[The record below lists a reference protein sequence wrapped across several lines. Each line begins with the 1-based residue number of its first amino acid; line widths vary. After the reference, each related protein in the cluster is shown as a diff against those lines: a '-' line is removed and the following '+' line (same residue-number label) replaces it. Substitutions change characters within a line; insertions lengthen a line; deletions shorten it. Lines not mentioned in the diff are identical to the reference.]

1 MKRFLALFMALVF
14 CLSMF
19 SMTALAGESE
29 GDSAAQEVQAE
40 GESAG
45 EEAQAEGE
53 SAGDSAAAA
62 DPTQEIVLEEGEEA
76 YENVNWAGEGGYL
89 YVNGGSAVVGGDED
103 NYELAGIILPVTEEY
118 YEGSAVDFDY
128 AVNSVFTGTQD
139 AAGGGNTFHVTGE
152 GSSLVVKNIYATSQG
167 SQTAVMYTD
176 GSDDTMVIQDSY
188 IESYGSVPG
197 YEEVSD
203 FMALQ
208 GLLVW
213 GHTRTNLSQGYT
225 ATYYYN
231 TAVIADGWAAMSTD
245 GAQGLGVNF
254 VAVNSYAETT
264 DGGYAIY
271 SDHECRDYIFGTT
284 LVGAEYGAIIAS
296 GGELYMFDGEK
307 VDVETEEL
315 NAWRD
320 AFLGEHPAELAE
332 TSIQDFANEHP
343 VVAMEM
349 YDGEGLEIGRSQLIG
364 GRNCILVHKPD
375 EAHQGKGAD
384 QQNIF
389 VAEGVDL
396 IVDHTLFNT
405 EDMPEGWYTPADVTS
420 SASFFNDDTLNYVEW
435 TSGPAILIR
444 SCSTLIYLDDVT
456 FTSNWDEVEQ
466 KGQPDTFIMAVMNS
480 DGNANLIADGDVAN
494 PMDIT
499 IADSEITGDIID
511 ADYQREML
519 LTLDNATLNGKI
531 DWFDCDMW
539 NQVWG
544 TEGFLGSG
552 NYEYNES
559 YETVWGPVVTL
570 VNGAVWN
577 VTEESYIKDYSVDE
591 TSQIIG
597 TIEAYE
603 DGYKV
608 YPEGTE
614 AAGESAEGES
624 EGESAEGESPAE
636 EAVEAAGEGEYPL
649 FDEYKEYLVQ
659 TLLQDSFWSGKEDTL
674 RNDLAAAD
682 TPDAESIQNFTGSG
696 DVDQAPSG
704 VTFPMTYDAWYAAQ

>member
-1 MKRFLALFMALVF
+1 MKRFLAIFMALVF
-14 CLSMF
+14 CLSLL
-19 SMTALAGESE
+19 SMTALAG
-29 GDSAAQEVQAE
+29 E

-53 SAGDSAAAA
+53 SEGGSSAEQAA
-62 DPTQEIVLEEGEEA
+62 PTQDIVLEEGEEA
-76 YENVNWAGEGGYL
+76 YENIEWAGDNGYV
-89 YVNGGSAVVGGDED
+89 YINGGAAVVGGAED
-103 NYELAGIILPVTEEY
+103 NYEPEVILPVTEEY
-118 YEGSAVDFDY
+118 FEASAFEFDG
-128 AVNSVFTGTQD
+128 AVNSVFTGTQE
-139 AAGGGNTFHVTGE
+139 AAGGGNIFHVTGE
-152 GSSLVVKNIYATSQG
+152 GSELLVKNIYASSLG

-176 GSDDTMVIQDSY
+176 GSDDVMVIQDSY
-188 IESYGSVPG
+188 IESCGSVEG

-231 TAVIADGWAAMSTD
+231 SAVIADGWAAMSTD

-271 SDHECRDYIFGTT
+271 SDHECRDYIFGST

-307 VDVETEEL
+307 VDPETTEL

-320 AFLGEHPAELAE
+320 AFLEENPAELAE

-384 QQNIF
+384 QQNVF

-405 EDMPEGWYTPADVTS
+405 EDMPEGWYTPECITS

-456 FTSNWDEVEQ
+456 FESNWDEVEQ

-480 DGNANLIADGDVAN
+480 DGNANIIADGDVAN

-499 IADSEITGDIID
+499 IANSEITGDVID

-531 DWFDCDMW
+531 DWFNCDMW

-559 YETVWGPVVTL
+559 YESVWGPVVTL

-597 TIEAYE
+597 TIEAYG

-608 YPEGTE
+608 YPEGAE
-614 AAGESAEGES
+614 AGGSEGESAEGES
-624 EGESAEGESPAE
+624 EGESAEEAAPAGEVNEDSYKAFLKEACTHISAIADNIEEFYAAIDAGNYVDFPADMLFQDTFFGYALPTLEEYLAAGGNVEIPDYDPNLSQDAE
-636 EAVEAAGEGEYPL
+636 E
-649 FDEYKEYLVQ
+649 
-659 TLLQDSFWSGKEDTL
+659 
-674 RNDLAAAD
+674 
-682 TPDAESIQNFTGSG
+682 
-696 DVDQAPSG
+696 
-704 VTFPMTYDAWYAAQ
+704 